1 MISRDFLRGE
11 MYELRVLSG
20 LHHGTA
26 LPLIGEQWVIGCDGR
41 HDLLLQDPGIAQR
54 HCLLTREAEHWR
66 LEAEDGSLIDSD
78 GNSCDSLDIL
88 IAEQRFQ
95 LGGVQLTIMASSTG
109 WPLTT
114 EPSQPASAATAY
126 ERAATANPSIP
137 PPPRVRRPSLHKRLL
152 IAGLVVTVAGSAWA
166 LSAPARLSVPKAT
179 SLAAPPPAGLN
190 ANDTVIKLQAMLRER
205 ELRGEVTVIAT
216 ANGVELHGSL
226 RPEQL
231 ALYQRMLERFG
242 LEQRS
247 TVALIDHVE
256 PFGRK
261 LPFDIVQ
268 ISSGKRAHVVL
279 ADSRRLF
286 LGDEVDGLRL
296 TKIDNEHVEFDGDQH
311 YEIKW

>member
-1 MISRDFLRGE
+1 MISHDFLRGE
-11 MYELRVLSG
+11 MHELRVLNG

-26 LPLIGEQWVIGCDGR
+26 LPLIGEQWVIGCDRR

-54 HCLLTREAEHWR
+54 HCLLIREGEHWR
-66 LEAEDGSLIDSD
+66 LAAEDGSIIDSNGD
-78 GNSCDSLDIL
+78 RCDSLDIL
-88 IAEQRFQ
+88 IAEQTFQ
-95 LGGVQLTIMASSTG
+95 LGAVQLTIMASSAG
-109 WPLTT
+109 WPLVK
-114 EPSQPASAATAY
+114 EPPQPARAATVY
-126 ERAATANPSIP
+126 EPAATANPSSLLS
-137 PPPRVRRPSLHKRLL
+137 PRVKRPSLHKRLF

-166 LSAPARLSVPKAT
+166 LSAPARVSVPKAT
-179 SLAAPPPAGLN
+179 SLAAPPAGGLS
-190 ANDTVIKLQAMLRER
+190 ATDTAIKLQAMLRER
-205 ELRGEVTVIAT
+205 ELRDAVSVIAT
-216 ANGVELHGSL
+216 ANGVELRGSL
-226 RPEQL
+226 RPDQL

-247 TVALIDHVE
+247 TIAVIDNVE
-256 PFGRK
+256 PFARK

-296 TKIDNEHVEFDGDQH
+296 TKIDKDRVEFDGDQH

>member
-1 MISRDFLRGE
+1 
-11 MYELRVLSG
+11 MYELRVLNG
-20 LHHGTA
+20 LHHGAA
-26 LPLIGEQWVIGCDGR
+26 LPLIGERWVIGCDER
-41 HDLLLQDPGIAQR
+41 QDLLLQDPGIAQR
-54 HCLLTREAEHWR
+54 HCLLLREAEHWR

-78 GNSCDSLDIL
+78 GNTCDSLEIL

-95 LGGVQLTIMASSTG
+95 LGGVQLTIMASSAG
-109 WPLTT
+109 WPLIK
-114 EPSQPASAATAY
+114 EPPQLASSAIAYEPAAIPNPAATL
-126 ERAATANPSIP
+126 SSH
-137 PPPRVRRPSLHKRLL
+137 VKRPALHKRLL

-166 LSAPARLSVPKAT
+166 LSAPARFSEPKAP
-179 SLAAPPPAGLN
+179 SLAVRRSAGLS
-190 ANDTVIKLQAMLRER
+190 ATETVVTLQAMLRER
-205 ELRGEVTVIAT
+205 ELIDAVSVTAT
-216 ANGVELHGSL
+216 ATGIELRGSL

-231 ALYQRMLERFG
+231 ALYKRMLERFG
-242 LEQRS
+242 QQQRS

-256 PFGRK
+256 PFGFK

-311 YEIKW
+311 YEVKW